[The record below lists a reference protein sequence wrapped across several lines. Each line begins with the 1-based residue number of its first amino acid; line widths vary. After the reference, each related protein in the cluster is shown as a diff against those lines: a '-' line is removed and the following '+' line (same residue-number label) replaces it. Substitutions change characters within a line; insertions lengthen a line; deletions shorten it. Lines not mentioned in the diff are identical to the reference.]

1 MRAFFF
7 KSILT
12 PLWHHF
18 HRRRKNVHKRMTL
31 GLFGSL
37 CIVFAIVACGS
48 LDVGSITS
56 DINGDAAVDTGVDAA
71 DTGVDVVSDAL
82 VSLDAAPDVV
92 QADVVADTATP
103 GACGVC
109 GPHAACVG
117 TTCTPGFRVFV
128 TSQTYTAQLGGYDGA
143 ALLCQNTANAA
154 GLAGTWA
161 AWMSGALAGEKEPA
175 FSFTKGTNYQLLNG
189 TFLAADLG
197 GLNEIK
203 HAINRDETDTQ
214 VAAGQHVWTNTNAFG
229 TANVYACGDMNS
241 ANLNDGNGGY
251 GRTDATFTLYADG
264 GFAPSPSWAYVGV
277 DPCGTMSHLFCF
289 EQ

>member
-1 MRAFFF
+1 MHNRIIF
-7 KSILT
+7 
-12 PLWHHF
+12 
-18 HRRRKNVHKRMTL
+18 

-48 LDVGSITS
+48 HDVGSITS
-56 DINGDAAVDTGVDAA
+56 DINGDAAVDAGVDAA
-71 DTGVDVVSDAL
+71 ADAVVDAVSDTL
-82 VSLDAAPDVV
+82 VSTDVTLDVAPQIDGSVDAAV
-92 QADVVADTATP
+92 P

-128 TSQTYTAQLGGYDGA
+128 TSHTYTAQLGGYDGA
-143 ALLCQNTANAA
+143 ALLCQNAATAA
-154 GLAGTWA
+154 GLTGTWS
-161 AWMSGALAGEKEPA
+161 AWMSGALGGEKEPA
-175 FSFTKGTNYQLLNG
+175 SNFTKGTNYQLLNG

-197 GLNEIK
+197 GLSEIK

-264 GFAPSPSWAYVGV
+264 GFAPSPSWAYAGV
-277 DPCGTMSHLFCF
+277 DPCYVTNHLYCF